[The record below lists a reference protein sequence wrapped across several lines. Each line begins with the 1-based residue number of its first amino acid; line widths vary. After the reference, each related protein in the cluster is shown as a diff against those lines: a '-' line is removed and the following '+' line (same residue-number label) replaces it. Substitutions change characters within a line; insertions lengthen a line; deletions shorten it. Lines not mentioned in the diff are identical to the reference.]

1 MSEKENNIQTNESKG
16 PKKKLF
22 IVIGAIV
29 GVLVIATVLVF
40 TLVCF
45 HEWQDATCT
54 APITCA
60 KCGATEGEALP
71 HDWKEATCTEPK
83 TCAICGLT
91 EGTPLTEDDFLKDLA
106 SGLEAR
112 WVLTTANEEANKTD
126 TAKDWESFFD
136 AEYDAISKYADADFE
151 DKTMT
156 KLAKQYVE
164 CIVQSKECLPYV
176 GTNKWESKYT
186 NGVYNDRVETLYE
199 INAIR
204 PIPVSEENK
213 ESLRGLLTDGE
224 VTKMVRDLLK
234 TVKFKKVEDEY
245 GWKTY
250 QAVVKNS
257 TTVDFE
263 YFSFE
268 VDLIDKDSVTL
279 TTASANVQNW
289 KSGETSRF
297 EFSTDEKFSK
307 MEVEYASWYY

>member
-1 MSEKENNIQTNESKG
+1 MSEKENNIQANESKG
-16 PKKKLF
+16 SKKKLF
-22 IVIGAIV
+22 IVVGTIA
-29 GVLVIATVLVF
+29 GVLLVAAILVF

-54 APITCA
+54 APITCV
-60 KCGATEGEALP
+60 KCGATEGEVLP
-71 HDWKEATCTEPK
+71 HEWKEATCTEPK
-83 TCAICGLT
+83 TCAVCGLT

-112 WVLTTANEEANKTD
+112 WVLTTANEEKEKLT
-126 TAKDWESFFD
+126 KSDWEGYFN
-136 AEYDAISKYADADFE
+136 AEYDIISKYADANFK

-156 KLAKQYVE
+156 KLAKRYVE

-176 GTNKWESKYT
+176 GTNKWESKYS
-186 NGVYNDRVETLYE
+186 NGVYNDRAETLYE
-199 INAIR
+199 INAIK
-204 PIPVSEENK
+204 PIPVSEDNK
-213 ESLRGLLTDGE
+213 ESLTDLITDGE

-268 VDLIDKDSVTL
+268 VDLIDKDGVTL
-279 TTASANVQNW
+279 TTASASVQNW
-289 KSGETSRF
+289 DAGETSRF
-297 EFSTDEKFSK
+297 EFSTDEKFAK